1 MAREAEGDVVLITGK
16 DDTSQFH
23 FCFPPMFYIK
33 NAHEKSRES
42 EDFFFFLVCFTRMEN
57 QFFSLARNWFFDIDI
72 SNSNREFSFERIFS
86 PSIKRL

>member
-57 QFFSLARNWFFDIDI
+57 QFFLSPEIGFLTLIFRTVIASLA
-72 SNSNREFSFERIFS
+72 SSEFS
-86 PSIKRL
+86 PLQ